1 MLTRKTAK
9 TITFTLAAAV
19 GLSIA
24 LPAANSHALTV
35 DQFYNQAGLERPATS
50 QPSKSFQPSQSSK
63 PSTGSQGSTNN
74 NTTKQSTG
82 TNQNSKLGDK
92 LIATGEKYLGTPY
105 KFGSSSSTTATFD
118 CSSFVQRV
126 FKENGISLPR
136 SSRQQATVGTT
147 ISKANLQKGDLMFFT
162 RSSTAPKIGH
172 VGIYAGNGK
181 VLHTYGKGGVK
192 YSNINE
198 KWLVSSYVTSKR
210 VTK

>member
-19 GLSIA
+19 GLSIT
-24 LPAANSHALTV
+24 LPAANSYAITV
-35 DQFYNQAGLERPATS
+35 DQIFKQVGLERSTTSKPS
-50 QPSKSFQPSQSSK
+50 QPSQPSQPSK
-63 PSTGSQGSTNN
+63 PSTGSQEGSNS
-74 NTTKQSTG
+74 STSKPSTS
-82 TNQNSKLGDK
+82 TNQNTALGDK
-92 LIATGEKYLGTPY
+92 LIASGEKYLGTPY
-105 KFGSSSSTTATFD
+105 KFGASSSTTAVFD

-136 SSRQQATVGTT
+136 SSRQQSTVGTT
-147 ISKANLQKGDLMFFT
+147 VSKANLQKGDLMFFT

-192 YSNINE
+192 YSDINE